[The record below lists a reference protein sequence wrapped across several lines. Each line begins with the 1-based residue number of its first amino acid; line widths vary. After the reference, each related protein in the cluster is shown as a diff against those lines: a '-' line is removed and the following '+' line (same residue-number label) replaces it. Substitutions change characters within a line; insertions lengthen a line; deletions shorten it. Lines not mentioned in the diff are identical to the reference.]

1 MDFNFNHEE
10 LWSKCLDI
18 VKDIVP
24 ESNFSTWLLPI
35 IPLKY
40 QNEDLLVQ
48 VPTHFFFEHIETNF
62 SDVIGKSLQRIT
74 GKPTR
79 LLYKIKLS
87 DNFIDITPEQRPNKE
102 KAIQNLPPNSKA
114 ALVSPFEQLLPN
126 RLDPQLNSSFHFGN
140 FIAGNSNKLSRT
152 AGVSIA
158 ESPGKT
164 IFNPLFIYGKSGVGK
179 THLLHAIGNHA
190 LYKNPELRVLY
201 VSSHL
206 FQVQYSQAYL
216 NNSINAFTHFYQ
228 SIDLLL
234 IDDIHELSG
243 KQGTQ
248 NVFFHIFNHLHQNS
262 KQLVL
267 TCDRAPKDLQGV
279 EDRLLTR
286 FKWGLTAEITQPD
299 YQLRL
304 DILMSKIQRDGL
316 EFPEEVVEY
325 IAHHAKDNIRDLE
338 GIVVSL
344 MAHSIII
351 GKNVDLELCK
361 QVVDNS
367 IQVKERPISVEL
379 IENEVC
385 KYYKLEPELI
395 QTRSK
400 KQEVAHARQ
409 IAMYLS
415 KKYTDSSYARIG
427 ELLGKRNHAT
437 VIHACKTVNDWIET
451 DKSLRSDIQTIEKI
465 LFQ

>member
-1 MDFNFNHEE
+1 MDFILNHEE

-18 VKDIVP
+18 VRDIVP

-35 IPLKY
+35 VPLKY
-40 QNEDLLVQ
+40 QNEDLLIQ
-48 VPTHFFFEHIETNF
+48 VPTHFFFEHIESNF

-87 DNFIDITPEQRPNKE
+87 DNFIDITPDQHPNKE

-126 RLDPQLNSSFHFGN
+126 RLDPQLNTSFHFGN

-158 ESPGKT
+158 ENPGKT
-164 IFNPLFIYGKSGVGK
+164 IFNPLFVYGKSGVGK

-216 NNSINAFTHFYQ
+216 NNSINDFIHFYQ

-304 DILMSKIQRDGL
+304 D
-316 EFPEEVVEY
+316 
-325 IAHHAKDNIRDLE
+325 
-338 GIVVSL
+338 
-344 MAHSIII
+344 
-351 GKNVDLELCK
+351 
-361 QVVDNS
+361 
-367 IQVKERPISVEL
+367 
-379 IENEVC
+379 
-385 KYYKLEPELI
+385 
-395 QTRSK
+395 
-400 KQEVAHARQ
+400 
-409 IAMYLS
+409 
-415 KKYTDSSYARIG
+415 
-427 ELLGKRNHAT
+427 
-437 VIHACKTVNDWIET
+437 
-451 DKSLRSDIQTIEKI
+451 
-465 LFQ
+465 